1 MSRQSVFPRQ
11 QPASTH
17 QSRTVPVL
25 EAFIAQF
32 VVRTTRRQFVDASR
46 ICERKLLQQGQ
57 QVTGPRNATV
67 SRAEVKVTLQ
77 WTTQTILEIGPT
89 SITHLTPL
97 VKAAAVQA
105 EQDRREE
112 DMEAASAAAVAEEAF
127 ERVAGDWGLEARRV
141 LVAGGTKKATCPP
154 AYGP

>member
-25 EAFIAQF
+25 EVFIAQF
-32 VVRTTRRQFVDASR
+32 VVRTTRRQFADASQ
-46 ICERKLLQQGQ
+46 ICERKPLQQGQ
-57 QVTGPRNATV
+57 QVTGPRNVTV

-97 VKAAAVQA
+97 VKAAAGQA
-105 EQDRREE
+105 EQDRQDEV
-112 DMEAASAAAVAEEAF
+112 MEAASAAAVAE
-127 ERVAGDWGLEARRV
+127 DWGLEARRV
-141 LVAGGTKKATCPP
+141 LVAGETKKATCPP
-154 AYGP
+154 AYGS